1 MSDGRET
8 ADPALAALRAGVE
21 SVFVGKPAVV
31 RNLLVGLLSGG
42 HVLVE
47 DVPGVGK
54 TTLARALARCVGG
67 SFSRIQFTPDLLPSD
82 VVGASVWDARR
93 SVFDFRPGPVFASV
107 VLADEINRATP
118 RTQAALLEAMGEGQV
133 TVDGATHPLPR
144 PFLVVATQNPHEFE
158 GTFPLPESELDRF
171 LLRVRLGYPTPDE
184 ERRIVRGQDTA
195 AALDRLQPAL
205 DGAAVIRLQEE
216 VRAVRVDDSV
226 MDYVLRLTT
235 ETRRSPSL
243 SLGASPRASAML
255 YRASQAL
262 ARMEGRDF
270 VLPDDAKRLAVPVLA
285 HRLVSRAAPS
295 GDAPDD
301 REDVVRRLLE
311 TVEVPA

>member
-8 ADPALAALRAGVE
+8 ADPALAALRSGVE

-205 DGAAVIRLQEE
+205 DGPAVLRLQEE
-216 VRAVRVDDSV
+216 VRSVRVDDSV

-285 HRLVSRAAPS
+285 HRLVSRAAP
-295 GDAPDD
+295 
-301 REDVVRRLLE
+301 
-311 TVEVPA
+311 